1 MSRYGNREKKI
12 IALAYFH
19 RYGWIAL
26 LFACVAIYPKAI
38 FLTWGIGFIAYAIW
52 SYVGYKLRWKHIFCS
67 YQNAYRLSMTP
78 DNIRWGWVKKSDAYG
93 VPIIFFVIGVAC
105 LCLYIANL
113 YA

>member
-1 MSRYGNREKKI
+1 MSKHGNREKKI

-26 LFACVAIYPKAI
+26 LFACVAIYPKTI
-38 FLTWGIGFIAYAIW
+38 FLTWSFGFIAYAIW

-93 VPIIFFVIGVAC
+93 VTIIFFVIGVAC